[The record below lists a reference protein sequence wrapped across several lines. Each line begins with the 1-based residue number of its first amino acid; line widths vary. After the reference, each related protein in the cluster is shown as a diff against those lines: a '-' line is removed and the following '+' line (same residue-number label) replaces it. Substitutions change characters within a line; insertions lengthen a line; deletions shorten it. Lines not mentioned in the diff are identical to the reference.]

1 LDRLRTLFEK
11 QPAAPS
17 RRRGKKRKGAI
28 RRYKAV
34 TENEAVEIWSRY
46 LRGQTASTIAREL
59 LLRQNTVFMAIKRM
73 RLRDGHHI
81 DAQILN
87 GRKTVRKI
95 TPAVEKLLLDHKTL

>member
-1 LDRLRTLFEK
+1 MVKVRKESNEWDFEEASMPVPVNEDSIEHLDRLRTLFEK

-34 TENEAVEIWSRY
+34 TENEAAEIWSRY

-59 LLRQNTVFMAIKRM
+59 LLR
-73 RLRDGHHI
+73 
-81 DAQILN
+81 
-87 GRKTVRKI
+87 
-95 TPAVEKLLLDHKTL
+95 